1 MEFWAEICFG
11 KPLYE
16 ENRFYVVFKSFR
28 AQKWVKNCQKL
39 LITVAADWQFLAIF
53 DLFWGFK
60 GLKNHIEPI
69 FFMSGSTK
77 KIFSLKFQIWEK
89 NDVAANWQFLA
100 IFDSF
105 LGFKGIKNPIEPIFF
120 TGEITKRNFSSKFQ
134 FSEKMMAMPPRAKL
148 VQRISGCG
156 HVQYVSKVLKIG
168 FVFFGN
174 NFRVMDLFLG
184 TVCPFIFCSS
194 KIDCSFKQFF
204 SPKLHFF
211 FENFIL
217 FSF

>member
-1 MEFWAEICFG
+1 MEFWAEIYFG

-28 AQKWVKNCQKL
+28 AKKWVINCKKL

-53 DLFWGFK
+53 DLILGFK

-69 FFMSGSTK
+69 FFRSGSTK

-89 NDVAANWQFLA
+89 NDVAADWQFLA
-100 IFDSF
+100 VFDTF
-105 LGFKGIKNPIEPIFF
+105 LGFKGFKNPIEPIFF
-120 TGEITKRNFSSKFQ
+120 KREFTKTNFSSKFQ
-134 FSEKMMAMPPRAKL
+134 FLENMIAAPPRTEL
-148 VQRISGCG
+148 VQRICWCG

-174 NFRVMDLFLG
+174 NFRVIYPFLG
-184 TVCPFIFCSS
+184 TVSIFN
-194 KIDCSFKQFF
+194 FT
-204 SPKLHFF
+204 KL
-211 FENFIL
+211 
-217 FSF
+217 